1 DTAFAIINIIG
12 ITAPIISANTPLCI
26 GSTLQLTTNPF
37 YEADYFWAGP
47 SSFTSNYMNPVI
59 GNVSLLNSGTYTL
72 IVNTGGCIS
81 DTVSINV
88 VVIQPPTVTLP
99 PDTTIC
105 SSDSLLLDA
114 GSGANYTWSN
124 GATTQTI
131 VIDSSGTYSVTVS
144 NLCGTATDNIQVTV
158 LRLP

>member
-1 DTAFAIINIIG
+1 
-12 ITAPIISANTPLCI
+12 
-26 GSTLQLTTNPF
+26 
-37 YEADYFWAGP
+37 
-47 SSFTSNYMNPVI
+47 
-59 GNVSLLNSGTYTL
+59 GTYTL

-114 GSGANYTWSN
+114 GPGANYTWSN

-144 NLCGTATDNIQVTV
+144 NLCGTATDNVQVTV
-158 LRLP
+158 LTPPDPQLGNDSALCIGSSYTLQVNTNATSYLWNDGSSLSSITVDSSGTYWVMATNQ